1 MYLNTKYI
9 RFFAKVFKY
18 KIVFCISNM
27 YFKYIYQKYCPS
39 LVTHLYCLD
48 KNHLEIHQNIYFVQR
63 KERQMGLK
71 WHQGE

>member
-1 MYLNTKYI
+1 
-9 RFFAKVFKY
+9 
-18 KIVFCISNM
+18 M